1 MTYPAASRA
10 DRFQGFP
17 AIGKATAIPNA
28 LFVSVLPGMQSPGTL
43 LAFLWVSKLVQE
55 QRADARFVTAEQLWA
70 QAGAAKSFAQI
81 GGGRDGLSAGL
92 AECVT
97 LGALIAL
104 PLTGE
109 AGRQTLYFINN
120 PTSRRAVLRARAG
133 ELHLIP
139 ETVVARTDIAA
150 ENGRPGIFRLYEE
163 HIGTITPM
171 VGDRLID
178 AEERYPADWIEDA
191 FREAAEL
198 NKRSWR
204 YVERILANWAEEG
217 RSHETPERD
226 SLEDR
231 KQRYLGNAARNR

>member
-1 MTYPAASRA
+1 MTHPTASHA

-28 LFVSVLPGMQSPGTL
+28 LFGSVLSGMQSAGAL

-55 QRADARFVTAEQLWA
+55 QRADARFVTEEQLWA
-70 QAGAAKSFAQI
+70 QPGAAKSFNQI
-81 GGGRDGLSAGL
+81 ANGRADLSAGL
-92 AECVT
+92 TECVT

-104 PLTGE
+104 PVTGE

-120 PTSRRAVLRARAG
+120 PTSRRSVLRARAG
-133 ELHLIP
+133 ELRLIP
-139 ETVVARTDIAA
+139 ETVVARTEAA
-150 ENGRPGIFRLYEE
+150 LEEARPGIFRLYEE

-178 AEERYPADWIEDA
+178 AEERFPADWIEDA

-217 RSHETPERD
+217 RSHETLERD

-231 KQRYLGNAARNR
+231 KQRYLGNATRNR

>member
-1 MTYPAASRA
+1 MTVTNSE
-10 DRFQGFP
+10 RFAGFP

-28 LFVSVLPGMQSPGTL
+28 LFVSVLPGMQSAGAL
-43 LAFLWVSKLVQE
+43 LAFLWVSKLAQE
-55 QRADARFVTAEQLWA
+55 QRAEARFVTEEQLWA
-70 QAGAAKSFAQI
+70 QPGAMKSFAQI
-81 GGGRDGLSAGL
+81 GGGRQGLSAGL
-92 AECVT
+92 AECVA

-104 PLTGE
+104 PLTGKT
-109 AGRQTLYFINN
+109 GRQTLYFVNN
-120 PTSRRAVLRARAG
+120 PASRRAVIRARAG
-133 ELHLIP
+133 ELRLIP
-139 ETVVARTDIAA
+139 ETAVVRPEAA
-150 ENGRPGIFRLYEE
+150 LEEARPGIFRLYEE

-231 KQRYLGNAARNR
+231 KQRYLGNTVRNS